1 MTTSG
6 RPTPQRTLGEM
17 YLDVA
22 EELRGAFTR
31 SAAAEGLTFM
41 EGRTLRLVA
50 NHSEQSQL
58 NDLLGTAPSQV
69 SALLNKLERR
79 GFAVRKASRGDK
91 RHRRVELTPEGA
103 AALDR
108 LEAQLEVHSPLLHA
122 LTEEERAT
130 LRTLLGKLR
139 PDGVGRSPEAAA
151 T

>member
-1 MTTSG
+1 MTVSE
-6 RPTPQRTLGEM
+6 RPTPRRTIGEM
-17 YLDVA
+17 VLDVA

-50 NHSEQSQL
+50 SHSEQSQL
-58 NDLLGTAPSQV
+58 NEVLGTAPSQV

-79 GFAVRKASRGDK
+79 GFVVRKASRGDK
-91 RHRRVELTPEGA
+91 RHRRVDLTAEGG

-130 LRTLLGKLR
+130 LRTILGKLH
-139 PDGVGRSPEAAA
+139 PDSSG
-151 T
+151 